1 MAFKPNYRM
10 QRSDRE
16 RAKRQKQQEK
26 LERRAEKVEQRKARR
41 DEPEGVAAQDAEKS
55 GDGS

>member
-26 LERRAEKVEQRKARR
+26 LERRAEKVAQRKARQ
-41 DEPEGVAAQDAEKS
+41 DEPEGVAAPDVETP
-55 GDGS
+55 GDVS

>member
-26 LERRAEKVEQRKARR
+26 LARQAEKVAQRKDRQ
-41 DEPEGVAAQDAEKS
+41 DEPEGVAGQNAEIPE
-55 GDGS
+55 DGS